1 MSRLTS
7 LRVVLVRR
15 LYSFIAD
22 SISLALLLTGS
33 LIGLLYDGK
42 SLARVVNWRIKL
54 EQALEHGTHGVVD
67 EWPKHGLS
75 YPVSTEKI
83 EIELKKV
90 KVQEERLRN
99 RKKFVIVMFLVLGAF
114 FWFFARYLSTLG
126 Y

>member
-7 LRVVLVRR
+7 LRASLVRR

-22 SISLALLLTGS
+22 SVSLALLLTGS
-33 LIGLLYDGK
+33 FIGLLYDGK
-42 SLARVVNWRIKL
+42 SLAKVVDWRIKL

-75 YPVSTEKI
+75 CPVGMEKI

-90 KVQEERLRN
+90 KAQEKNLRN
-99 RKKFVIVMFLVLGAF
+99 RNKIVVAAFMVLGAF